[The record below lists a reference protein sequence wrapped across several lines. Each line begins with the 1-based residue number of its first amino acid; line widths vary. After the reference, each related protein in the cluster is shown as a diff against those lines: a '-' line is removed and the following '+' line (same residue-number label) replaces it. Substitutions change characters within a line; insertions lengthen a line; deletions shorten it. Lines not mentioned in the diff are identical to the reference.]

1 MNADLS
7 LPRVDGVE
15 VHVRCPSL
23 APGAYLAWASWWHTV
38 NSSLLE
44 LALDADG
51 RDVEVAEQVGFW
63 ERLLAHLEREL
74 PHVVFGTDSIAPLM
88 CTTRREASDAAR
100 VARSRLAWLR
110 NADLLM
116 LRPDAD
122 VARSMEALITALDA
136 EAEPRAGAKH
146 DLAVLAD
153 R

>member
-1 MNADLS
+1 MIEDTGR
-7 LPRVDGVE
+7 PRVDAAA

-44 LALDADG
+44 LALDADV
-51 RDVEVAEQVGFW
+51 RDVEIVEQVRFW
-63 ERLLAHLEREL
+63 DRLLARLEIEL
-74 PHVVFGTDSIAPLM
+74 PHAVFGTDPIAPIIRS
-88 CTTRREASDAAR
+88 TPREASNAAR

-110 NADLLM
+110 DAELVM

-122 VARSMEALITALDA
+122 VARSMDALITALDA
-136 EAEPRAGAKH
+136 VAEPRPAAHLG
-146 DLAVLAD
+146 LAMLA